1 MSVNKVMLIG
11 RLGKDPE
18 VRYINDNVAVANF
31 SIATGETYKDSNGN
45 RIEKTEWH
53 NIVVWRGLADVAG
66 KYLKKGS
73 QIYLEGKLQTRSYDD
88 QSGNKRYI
96 TEVVANDFRMLD
108 TRGGQN
114 GGNDQGQGGQQ
125 NQQGGYQQNNMQGGV
140 SESNATSQ
148 SVEDDLPF

>member
-1 MSVNKVMLIG
+1 MSLNKVMLIG

-31 SIATGETYKDSNGN
+31 SLATSEYYKDAQGQ

-73 QIYLEGKLQTRSYDD
+73 QVFIEGKLQTRSYDGQNGD
-88 QSGNKRYI
+88 KKYI

-108 TRGGQN
+108 TKPANNQ
-114 GGNDQGQGGQQ
+114 GGNNYQTQSSGNNQGG
-125 NQQGGYQQNNMQGGV
+125 NV
-140 SESNATSQ
+140 SEPSGNAGFD
-148 SVEDDLPF
+148 DDLPF

>member
-31 SIATGETYKDSNGN
+31 SLATSEYYKDNNGN
-45 RIEKTEWH
+45 RVEKTEWH
-53 NIVVWRGLADVAG
+53 NIVIWRGLADVAG

-96 TEVVANDFRMLD
+96 TEVVVNDFKMLD
-108 TRGGQN
+108 SKPTESAQ
-114 GGNDQGQGGQQ
+114 GGNYSNSQNTGYSQNSNQGR
-125 NQQGGYQQNNMQGGV
+125 V
-140 SESNATSQ
+140 SENSGSSAGFD
-148 SVEDDLPF
+148 DDLPF